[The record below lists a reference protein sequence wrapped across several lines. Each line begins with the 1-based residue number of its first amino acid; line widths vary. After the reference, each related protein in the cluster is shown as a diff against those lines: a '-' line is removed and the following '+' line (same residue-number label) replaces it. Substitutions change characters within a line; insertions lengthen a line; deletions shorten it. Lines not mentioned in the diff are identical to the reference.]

1 VPQPIRRKRPYDIPT
16 FEVDTSGMVMLNT
29 LEHFAFTHSWITKK
43 QFLADLGVATWE
55 NPMPGTRLNVRLLRY
70 ARSGLLQR
78 RRTEQR
84 YEYEYTL
91 SPKGLDRYVYLPT
104 SRGLLD
110 PVNAR
115 TANEKEM
122 MLNRIRLCRL
132 LLLERRETLRRE
144 RVAK

>member
-1 VPQPIRRKRPYDIPT
+1 
-16 FEVDTSGMVMLNT
+16 
-29 LEHFAFTHSWITKK
+29 
-43 QFLADLGVATWE
+43 
-55 NPMPGTRLNVRLLRY
+55 MPGTRLNVRLLRY